1 MILHGPVAVTGAGGR
16 VGRAL
21 ITELGRRGVPAI
33 GWSRP
38 DFDLDD
44 ARSAERL
51 IARDEPHTVFHP
63 AAWTD
68 VDGCAR
74 DPDLAHR
81 RNATAAGELAAAC
94 ANGGVRMLLV
104 STNEVF
110 DGARTD
116 GRGYL
121 ETDEVRPVNRYGAS
135 KLAGEEAAR
144 DAFAQSGRE
153 DLLWIVRTAWLY
165 GPPGND
171 FPAKII
177 AAADRLEP
185 GSALRVV
192 SDEFGSPTYTVDLAR
207 ALVDLVEQ
215 APGGLYHL
223 TAAGHASRYQV
234 AEHVLGRCRP
244 GTTME
249 PTMQRD
255 FQRAS
260 SPPPWGVLD
269 CSRARSYGV
278 GLRDWHEALAEYL
291 SSTC

>member
-1 MILHGPVAVTGAGGR
+1 MILRGPVAVTGAGGR

-21 ITELGRRGVPAI
+21 MVELGRRGVPAI

-44 ARSAERL
+44 ARSAAGL
-51 IARDEPHTVFHP
+51 IVRDAPHTVFHP

-81 RNATAAGELAAAC
+81 RNAAAVGELAAAC
-94 ANGGVRMLLV
+94 ANGGIRMLLV

-116 GRGYL
+116 GRGYV
-121 ETDEVRPVNRYGAS
+121 ETDEVRPVNGYGAS

-144 DAFAQSGRE
+144 NEFALVGRD
-153 DLLWIVRTAWLY
+153 DLLWIARTAWLY

-171 FPAKII
+171 FPTKII

-207 ALVDLVEQ
+207 ALVDLVER
-215 APGGLYHL
+215 APAGLYHL
-223 TAAGHASRYQV
+223 TAAGRASRYEV
-234 AEHVLGRCRP
+234 AQEVLGRCRP
-244 GTTME
+244 GTAIE
-249 PTMQRD
+249 PTSQRD
-255 FQRAS
+255 FKRAS

-269 CSRARSYGV
+269 CSRAGSYGV
-278 GLRDWHEALAEYL
+278 QLGDWREALDEYV
-291 SSTC
+291 STVC

>member
-21 ITELGRRGVPAI
+21 MAELGRRGAPAI

-44 ARSAERL
+44 PRSAAGL
-51 IARDEPHTVFHP
+51 VARDEPQTVFHA

-74 DPDLAHR
+74 DPVLAHQ

-94 ANGGVRMLLV
+94 ANAGVRMLLV

-110 DGARTD
+110 DGARND

-121 ETDEVRPVNRYGAS
+121 ETDEVRPVNEYGAS

-153 DLLWIVRTAWLY
+153 DLLRIARTAWLY

-171 FPAKII
+171 FPTKII

-207 ALVDLVEQ
+207 ALVELVELTP
-215 APGGLYHL
+215 AGVYHL
-223 TAAGHASRYQV
+223 TAAGHASRYEV
-234 AEHVLGRCRP
+234 AQEVLGRCRP
-244 GTTME
+244 GTAME
-249 PTMQRD
+249 PTSQSD
-255 FQRAS
+255 FQRVS

-269 CSRARSYGV
+269 CSRAASYGIT
-278 GLRDWHEALAEYL
+278 LRDWHEALAEYL
-291 SSTC
+291 SSIC